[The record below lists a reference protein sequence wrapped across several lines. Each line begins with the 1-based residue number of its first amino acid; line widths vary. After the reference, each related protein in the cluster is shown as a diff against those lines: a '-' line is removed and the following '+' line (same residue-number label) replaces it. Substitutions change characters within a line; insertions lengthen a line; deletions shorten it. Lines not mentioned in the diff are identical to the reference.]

1 MSSVPLEI
9 RVDDLSGEATRELIA
24 LHLAGMHDGSPIE
37 SIHALDLDGLRAPGM
52 TVWSAWSGER
62 IAGIGALK
70 RFGTGSAAGAD
81 GMDGEGG
88 GSGALASAGG
98 DRGELKS
105 MRVADEFRGTGVG
118 RAILR
123 HIVAEARAAGIRSL
137 WLETGAGE
145 AFVPAHRLYASEG
158 FVDCGS
164 FADYRPDPLSRF
176 MTREL

>member
-9 RVDDLSGEATRELIA
+9 RVDDLSGGATRELIEF
-24 LHLAGMHDGSPIE
+24 HLAGMHDGSPTE

-70 RFGTGSAAGAD
+70 RFGGAD
-81 GMDGEGG
+81 GSE
-88 GSGALASAGG
+88 

-105 MRVADEFRGTGVG
+105 MRVADDFRGTGVG

-123 HIVAEARAAGIRSL
+123 HIVAEAQACGTRSL

-145 AFVPAHRLYASEG
+145 SFVPAHRLYASEG
-158 FVDCGS
+158 FVDCGP
-164 FADYRPDPLSRF
+164 FADYRPDPLSIF